1 MLERASEHRLA
12 YLAEALTSIMF
23 PMNYGDKV
31 AEPLLKECGHRQ
43 VLMEQYLDFVV
54 NRPFRQT
61 LLVHAER
68 AQQIRYQLDRSR
80 YERLQ
85 FGAWQ
90 PAVGGE
96 TRLDDS
102 SQEYGDPAA
111 ATVVTQNPAVKAAL
125 DALTARWP
133 STQSRQELLN
143 EVQTQLRAA
152 GADATNVEG
161 SIDDLLDFLIVR
173 GPARYRLDPVVVEPA
188 STRCGW
194 TSRSG
199 RWRS

>member
-1 MLERASEHRLA
+1 M
-12 YLAEALTSIMF
+12 
-23 PMNYGDKV
+23 
-31 AEPLLKECGHRQ
+31 
-43 VLMEQYLDFVV
+43 
-54 NRPFRQT
+54 
-61 LLVHAER
+61 HAER